1 MFRAQH
7 SERAELSL
15 TIGLFVFIGTL
26 VSGALLFILLEQ
38 AHAPIMQTAN
48 TTSYANNSS
57 RLTTGMN
64 RAQILWDNWAF
75 FVLALSSILG
85 IVSAAFSSRRP

>member
-1 MFRAQH
+1 MPRAQ
-7 SERAELSL
+7 LNL
-15 TIGLFVFIGTL
+15 TVGLFVFFGTL
-26 VSGALLFILLEQ
+26 VAGALMFIMLEQ
-38 AHAPIMQTAN
+38 AWNPVIDHAN